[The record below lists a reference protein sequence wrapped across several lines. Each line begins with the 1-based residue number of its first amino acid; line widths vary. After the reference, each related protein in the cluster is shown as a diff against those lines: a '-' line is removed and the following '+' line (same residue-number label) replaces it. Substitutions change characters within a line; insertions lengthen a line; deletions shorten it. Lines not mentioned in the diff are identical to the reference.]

1 MLIGGKEC
9 SQVTHYSMKTLGGEL
24 GEVGFAGPMRDV
36 LRIYRQ
42 LTFAR
47 GWIGIPE
54 LTGTL
59 KNMLVIFK

>member
-1 MLIGGKEC
+1 M
-9 SQVTHYSMKTLGGEL
+9 THYSMKTLGGEL